1 MTLSISGKTALVT
14 GAAHG
19 IGRAIAQHFVERG
32 ARVMFADRDET
43 ALRDE
48 LGANAH
54 SEGSQ
59 RWIAADL
66 TRKLDISNLVAA
78 TLDAFGQI
86 DILVNAH
93 HVFALSDP
101 LTPGKDA
108 VAELWQQNVQATLM
122 LSQRVAQRM
131 LERQSSGPKGSIIT
145 LSSIA
150 ARLSRPELLGYSLA
164 NAALEQMTRSLALA
178 LAPQG
183 VRVNGLAFGSVLGA
197 NLQATLKDHP
207 DWREDIRRITPQ
219 GRIAAATELAEAAQ
233 FLASD
238 GAGFVTGQ
246 ILTVDGGRSL
256 LDPVP
261 HPSH

>member
-1 MTLSISGKTALVT
+1 MTLSISGKTAIVT

-19 IGRAIAQHFVERG
+19 IGHAIAQHFVERG
-32 ARVMFADRDET
+32 ARVMFADRDEA
-43 ALRDE
+43 ALRDD
-48 LGANAH
+48 LGATAH
-54 SEGSQ
+54 TEGNS
-59 RWIAADL
+59 RWFAADL

-78 TLDAFGQI
+78 TLDAFGRI

-93 HVFALSDP
+93 HVLALSDP
-101 LTPGKDA
+101 LAPGQDA
-108 VAELWQQNVQATLM
+108 VAELWQQNVQATLA
-122 LSQRVAQRM
+122 LSQQVARRM
-131 LERQSSGPKGSIIT
+131 LGQEGGGPKGSIIT

-150 ARLSRPELLGYSLA
+150 ARLSRPELLGYALA

-197 NLQATLKDHP
+197 NLQATLKEHP
-207 DWREDIRRITPQ
+207 DWRDAIRAGTPM

-261 HPSH
+261 HPAH